1 MTNYI
6 KPIVFCEGCLST
18 DRKLTDVGEF
28 YDIYVNLFIEAS
40 SKLSKNPL
48 FCWECNAV
56 LRTIHKFRERVQQ
69 ANSYLNEG
77 LNKFKRVK
85 ICLSTLSTSNISNNI
100 IYAVHSEE
108 NDNNFKEEDIAAD
121 DNFDNVST
129 VDEPLIVPIEFKTE
143 KSDNSDFENDFSI
156 ETDYINIENIDK
168 DKKLHLEKQDTD
180 NIDDDKKLLLEE
192 QDIDKKKRKRPKS
205 YINVRYTVKEYS
217 KEEMI
222 EMRKKCERVF
232 MDDSEMALWR
242 EKAKLAHNYRT
253 MAYKCETCISGFAK
267 KQYYD
272 KHVRRFHSKGS
283 GDYECSICKQRILSV
298 RKLSHMDMHTT
309 KYICCVCG
317 VECHPSYNLDC
328 HLNSTH
334 KRVVQ
339 CKKCNLQFNNRTE
352 CSRHYIKTHLRFI
365 CDYCNHGFTMKK
377 RLIHHIGLRH
387 TEHRCKI
394 CDKLYYSQHTLK
406 RHNFAV
412 HVKSISEET
421 YCVECNL
428 HFNNE
433 ILLKHHLTTST
444 KHVQKRFPCTECDKV
459 YHKRTTLNNHY
470 NLVHLQKTKNY
481 CELCDRYFLTGYRLR
496 DHKATTHDRL
506 PKPKTK
512 MCSICGRAFQT
523 NRLLQNHM
531 RTHTGERPF
540 HCEFCT
546 ASFTQKYALVS
557 HTRAIHKV
565 H

>member
-1 MTNYI
+1 MTNCI

-18 DRKLTDVGEF
+18 DRKLTDVGEY
-28 YDIYVNLFIEAS
+28 YDIYVNLFICEAS

-77 LNKFKRVK
+77 LNKFKKVK

-100 IYAVHSEE
+100 IYAAHSEE

-121 DNFDNVST
+121 VNIST

-143 KSDNSDFENDFSI
+143 KSDNSDFENDLSF
-156 ETDYINIENIDK
+156 ETDYKNIENIDK
-168 DKKLHLEKQDTD
+168 DNTDDIDDGKKLRSEKQDAEKTP
-180 NIDDDKKLLLEE
+180 N
-192 QDIDKKKRKRPKS
+192 RKRSKSHTKIPKS
-205 YINVRYTVKEYS
+205 HKVRYTVKEYS

-222 EMRKKCERVF
+222 KMRKKCERVI
-232 MDDSEMALWR
+232 MDDAEIALWR
-242 EKAKLAHNYRT
+242 EKAKLSRNYIN

-272 KHVRRFHSKGS
+272 KHVRKFHSKGS
-283 GDYECSICKQRILSV
+283 GDYDCSICKQRILRV
-298 RKLSHMDMHTT
+298 RKLSHMNTHTT

-317 VECHPSYNLDC
+317 MECHPATNLDY
-328 HLNSTH
+328 HLNSKHRT
-334 KRVVQ
+334 VVQ
-339 CKKCNLQFNNRTE
+339 CKKCHLQFINRTE
-352 CSRHYIKTHLRFI
+352 CNSHYIRIHLRFI
-365 CDYCNHGFTMKK
+365 CDYCGNGFKTKK
-377 RLIHHIGLRH
+377 RLIHHIGIRH
-387 TEHRCKI
+387 SEHRCNI
-394 CDKLYYSQHTLK
+394 CDKLYSSKTALK
-406 RHNFAV
+406 MHNLAA

-428 HFNNE
+428 YFNNE
-433 ILLKHHLTTST
+433 FLLKNHLMTST
-444 KHVQKRFPCTECDKV
+444 KHVQKRFPCTECGKV
-459 YHKRTTLNNHY
+459 YHKKTTLNNHY
-470 NLVHLQKTKNY
+470 NLVHLKKSKNY
-481 CELCDRYFLTGYRLR
+481 CELCDKYFLTGNRLR
-496 DHKATTHDRL
+496 GHKATTHDGL

-512 MCSICGRAFQT
+512 MCSICGRAFHT
-523 NRLLQNHM
+523 NRILQNHM

-546 ASFTQKYALVS
+546 ASFTQKYAMIT

>member
-28 YDIYVNLFIEAS
+28 YDIYVNLFMYEAS

-77 LNKFKRVK
+77 LNKFKRV
-85 ICLSTLSTSNISNNI
+85 I
-100 IYAVHSEE
+100 
-108 NDNNFKEEDIAAD
+108 
-121 DNFDNVST
+121 
-129 VDEPLIVPIEFKTE
+129 DEPLIVPIEFKTE
-143 KSDNSDFENDFSI
+143 KSDNSDFENDFII
-156 ETDYINIENIDK
+156 ETDYINIENVDKDNIDN
-168 DKKLHLEKQDTD
+168 DKKLRSEKQDTD

-192 QDIDKKKRKRPKS
+192 QDIDKKKRKRRKS
-205 YINVRYTVKEYS
+205 YTNVRYTVKEYS

-222 EMRKKCERVF
+222 EMRKKCERVI
-232 MDDSEMALWR
+232 MDDAEMALWR
-242 EKAKLAHNYRT
+242 EKVKLARNYRT

-283 GDYECSICKQRILSV
+283 GDYECSICKQRISSV
-298 RKLSHMDMHTT
+298 RKISHMNMHTT
-309 KYICCVCG
+309 KYICCICG

-334 KRVVQ
+334 KSVVQ
-339 CKKCNLQFNNRTE
+339 CMKCHLQFNNRTE
-352 CSRHYIKTHLRFI
+352 CSRHYVKTHLRFI
-365 CDYCNHGFTMKK
+365 CDYCGNGFSTKK

-387 TEHRCKI
+387 MEHRCKI
-394 CDKLYYSQHTLK
+394 CDKSYNSYQALK
-406 RHNFAV
+406 RHNLVV
-412 HVKSISEET
+412 HVKSISEEN

-433 ILLKHHLTTST
+433 FLLKNHLTKST
-444 KHVQKRFPCTECDKV
+444 KHVQKRFPCTECGKV
-459 YHKRTTLNNHY
+459 YHKRATLNNHY
-470 NLVHLQKTKNY
+470 NLVHLKKSKNY
-481 CELCDRYFLTGYRLR
+481 CELCDKYFLTGYRLR
-496 DHKATTHDRL
+496 DHKANTHDRL

-512 MCSICGRAFQT
+512 MCSICGKAFNT
-523 NRLLQNHM
+523 NRILQNHM

-546 ASFTQKYALVS
+546 ASFSQKYTLTT
-557 HTRAIHKV
+557 HTKAIHKA

>member
-28 YDIYVNLFIEAS
+28 YDIYVNLFIYEAS
-40 SKLSKNPL
+40 GKISKNPL

-56 LRTIHKFRERVQQ
+56 LRTIHKFRERFQQ

-85 ICLSTLSTSNISNNI
+85 ICLSTLTTSNISNNI
-100 IYAVHSEE
+100 IYAAHNEE
-108 NDNNFKEEDIAAD
+108 NDNNFKEEDIVAD

-129 VDEPLIVPIEFKTE
+129 VDEPLIVPIEYKTE
-143 KSDNSDFENDFSI
+143 KSDNSDFENEFSI
-156 ETDYINIENIDK
+156 EQNYMNIENIDK
-168 DKKLHLEKQDTD
+168 DNIDNDKKLRLEEQDID
-180 NIDDDKKLLLEE
+180 NIDDDKKLLLEK
-192 QDIDKKKRKRPKS
+192 QDIEKTKRKRQKS
-205 YINVRYTVKEYS
+205 YNNVRYTVKEYS
-217 KEEMI
+217 KEEI
-222 EMRKKCERVF
+222 REMRKKCERVI
-232 MDDSEMALWR
+232 MDDAEMALWR
-242 EKAKLAHNYRT
+242 EKAKLARNYRI

-283 GDYECSICKQRILSV
+283 GDFECSICKQRISSV
-298 RKLSHMDMHTT
+298 RKVSHMNMHTT
-309 KYICCVCG
+309 KYKCCVCG

-328 HLNSTH
+328 HLNSMHRT
-334 KRVVQ
+334 VVQ
-339 CKKCNLQFNNRTE
+339 CKKCHLQFNHRKE
-352 CSRHYIKTHLRFI
+352 CNRHYINTHLRVI
-365 CDYCNHGFTMKK
+365 CDYCGNGFTTKR
-377 RLIHHIGLRH
+377 RLINHIG
-387 TEHRCKI
+387 
-394 CDKLYYSQHTLK
+394 
-406 RHNFAV
+406 
-412 HVKSISEET
+412 
-421 YCVECNL
+421 
-428 HFNNE
+428 
-433 ILLKHHLTTST
+433 
-444 KHVQKRFPCTECDKV
+444 FPCTECDKV

-496 DHKATTHDRL
+496 QHKANTHDRL

-512 MCSICGRAFQT
+512 MCSICGRAFNT
-523 NRLLQNHM
+523 NRILLNHI

-546 ASFTQKYALVS
+546 ASFIQKHALVS